1 MSLLNL
7 LCVFSSLV
15 LLVHNYSLISLH
27 TSVFQIIYALCMLRA
42 CLLAQKLLY
51 TCVLGM
57 LREQLEY
64 ADHLVL
70 VLPAFVG
77 LIENATDDEYRSILQ
92 PELKKIISMPRPVQ
106 VSHS

>member
-1 MSLLNL
+1 MN
-7 LCVFSSLV
+7 V
-15 LLVHNYSLISLH
+15 YI
-27 TSVFQIIYALCMLRA
+27 RA

-57 LREQLEY
+57 LKEQLEH

-70 VLPAFVG
+70 LLPAFVG
-77 LIENATDDEYRSILQ
+77 LIENATDDEYRNILQ

-106 VSHS
+106 VSLSTPIEIAVMS